1 MKAKKLFAITAAA
14 LLLSSFLTAGETSY
28 PLTVTVFDASGKEM
42 RQTVSKRPTRVVTS
56 NVSSTEILLKLG
68 LKDTII
74 GILKPDNKITN
85 EYAADFASFKV
96 IGDKKSLSKE
106 AVLAARPDIIVGRDK
121 LFNAKALGTVAELNA
136 AGIAAVPQ
144 KASVTGINP
153 VLETVLE
160 DVQTYGKIF
169 NAQDKAAELTA
180 QLAARI
186 KETDALVRSKAKGTQ
201 KVLAMTNFN
210 GNVFGSF
217 DVSTGLQ
224 GNVLARLKLV
234 PALDK
239 PANELGLENLVSMN
253 PDIIFYITADR
264 NAKNDPTAIQNLRTN
279 GALANVTAI
288 KNNAIIAIAYDDFMD
303 YGVRT
308 IEIYSKLAKA
318 LYGN

>member
-1 MKAKKLFAITAAA
+1 MKAKKLFAITAAT

-160 DVQTYGKIF
+160 DIQTYGKIF

-264 NAKNDPTAIQNLRTN
+264 NVKNDPTAIQNLRTN